1 MHKKA
6 SELPVENIL
15 LFEGRPRK
23 TSLELLSVKVA
34 GASHW
39 HCVVT
44 LLEQN
49 GFPVR

>member
-15 LFEGRPRK
+15 LFEGRPN
-23 TSLELLSVKVA
+23 LELLSVKVA